1 MGGRGSKYK
10 RLVEESNKRL
20 TEQREDY
27 SNNEPVNP
35 EDFIT
40 DEESLIHNDMFIK
53 LKSLGISTRES
64 TDKINSVGLVQQQ
77 EQVEVLA
84 KEYQR
89 FFKEAKQDIQFASE
103 NIKDPQTG
111 GYTAPLRAGGLRVRV
126 VLDSKR
132 VNNPTWH
139 DELIRRSVNDSWHAP
154 IDLKDNAKK
163 YTITHEMGHVVEECI
178 FEKLLKENPNNSKY
192 YDARWVATKVRND
205 VYEICKNKYTKKGES
220 VNMNISDYSERNSM
234 EWFAETFANLHLSEN
249 PMPVALALSEYLER
263 FD

>member
-1 MGGRGSKYK
+1 MGGRGSLYN
-10 RLVEESNKRL
+10 RLVKESNNQERNQL
-20 TEQREDY
+20 EDY
-27 SNNEPVNP
+27 SNNERVNP

-40 DEESLIHNDMFIK
+40 DEESEIHDDMFIK
-53 LKSLGISTRES
+53 LKSLGVSTRES
-64 TDKINSVGLVQQQ
+64 TDNVNRIGLSQQQ
-77 EQVEVLA
+77 EQAEILA
-84 KEYQR
+84 KEYSR
-89 FFKEAKQDIQFASE
+89 FFEETKQDIQFASE
-103 NIKDPQTG
+103 NIKDPKTG
-111 GYTAPLRAGGLRVRV
+111 GYTAPLRAGGLQVRV

-139 DELIRRSVNDSWHAP
+139 SEIIRDSVKGGWHAP
-154 IDLKDNAKK
+154 IDLSENSNK
-163 YTITHEMGHVVEECI
+163 YTVTHEMGHVVEECV

-234 EWFAETFANLHLSEN
+234 EWFAETFANLHLSEK